1 MSRIS
6 HVGFQFEQLAIN
18 KSFLSYAAFEAALDF
33 TILGCRIA
41 NSLTCADRRVHDLA
55 CSAQIPR
62 SDQIHDFAT
71 LGGYAFLQILLR
83 VDELS

>member
-18 KSFLSYAAFEAALDF
+18 KSFLSYVAFEPASDF

-55 CSAQIPR
+55 CSAQVPR
-62 SDQIHDFAT
+62 SDQYHPAT

-83 VDELS
+83 VDEFS